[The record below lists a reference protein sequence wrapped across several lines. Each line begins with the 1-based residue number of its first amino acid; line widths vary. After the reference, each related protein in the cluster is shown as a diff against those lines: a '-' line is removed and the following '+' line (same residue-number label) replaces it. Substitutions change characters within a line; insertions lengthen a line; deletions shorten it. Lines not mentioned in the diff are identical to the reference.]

1 MELISYI
8 RRRTYFSNCVSPFLT
23 YFNTVVESLH
33 NEILLI
39 GVLISWTIVLTS
51 LAAIK
56 AASDS
61 SLGIV
66 NEGLFIGVDLDFA
79 NTKLQLTLPLLI
91 VFMYATAPYA
101 FSDASANMCS
111 STGFVEKDLYHCS
124 ILTWFKFCIL
134 CFQMFQYVR
143 MSSGIS
149 SSQSILRF
157 QSSCISNFGSRMAGE
172 FISKGSNMLLVKL
185 IIPRFVFGTSLHNT
199 FTFRTSSFGS
209 QRIPKT
215 LSSGILSKSRSTSF
229 GDKILFGSDFKIL

>member
-1 MELISYI
+1 M
-8 RRRTYFSNCVSPFLT
+8 
-23 YFNTVVESLH
+23 YFNTVAESLH
-33 NEILLI
+33 NEIFLTVI
-39 GVLISWTIVLTS
+39 FISWKIVLTS

-56 AASDS
+56 AASNS
-61 SLGIV
+61 NLGIV
-66 NEGLFIGVDLDFA
+66 NEGLFIGVNLDFA
-79 NTKLQLTLPLLI
+79 DTKLQLTLPLFI
-91 VFMYATAPYA
+91 VFMYTTAPYT

-172 FISKGSNMLLVKL
+172 IIPKGSNMLLVKL
-185 IIPRFVFGTSLHNT
+185 SIPCFVFGTSLYNT
-199 FTFRTSSFGS
+199 FTFRTSSFES
-209 QRIPKT
+209 QRIPKA
-215 LSSGILSKSRSTSF
+215 LSSAILSRSRSTSF
-229 GDKILFGSDFKIL
+229 GDKMLFESDFKIL

>member
-1 MELISYI
+1 MELISCVH
-8 RRRTYFSNCVSPFLT
+8 RRTYFSNCISPFLM

-33 NEILLI
+33 NEILLTVI
-39 GVLISWTIVLTS
+39 LISWAIVLTS

-56 AASDS
+56 AASNS

-66 NEGLFIGVDLDFA
+66 NEGLFTGVNLYFA

-111 STGFVEKDLYHCS
+111 STGFVEKYLNHRS

-134 CFQMFQYVR
+134 CFQMFQRVK

-149 SSQSILRF
+149 SSQSVLRF
-157 QSSCISNFGSRMAGE
+157 QSSCISNFGSRMSGE
-172 FISKGSNMLLVKL
+172 IIPKGSNMLLVKL
-185 IIPRFVFGTSLHNT
+185 KLSHVLYWYLFV
-199 FTFRTSSFGS
+199 
-209 QRIPKT
+209 
-215 LSSGILSKSRSTSF
+215 
-229 GDKILFGSDFKIL
+229 